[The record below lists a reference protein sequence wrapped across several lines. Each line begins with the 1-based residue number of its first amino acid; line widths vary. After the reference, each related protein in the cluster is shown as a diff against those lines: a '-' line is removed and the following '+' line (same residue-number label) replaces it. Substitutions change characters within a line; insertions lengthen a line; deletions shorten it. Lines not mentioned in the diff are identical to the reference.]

1 MKPAVETNSRP
12 SCAATNQEEYLN
24 TGNRFTVQSEFI
36 KDKEKNREKNT
47 RLENDLQRLE
57 REKKVKIILNDLSVS
72 SAKELP
78 SSIEDL

>member
-1 MKPAVETNSRP
+1 M
-12 SCAATNQEEYLN
+12 
-24 TGNRFTVQSEFI
+24 SEFN

-47 RLENDLQRLE
+47 RLENDIQRLE

-78 SSIEDL
+78 SSIENLEKDNESLLSHVT